1 MSQKPSTVHR
11 HDYSVP
17 DYLVDH
23 VALRFDLHQEQT
35 TVHAR
40 LELRRNGSDNA
51 EPRPLRLD
59 GVDLELLELTLDGAP
74 LARSDYRLD
83 AEALSIER
91 VPARCTIEL
100 TTRIRPQENTR
111 LEGLYRSG
119 AMFCTQCEAQGF
131 RRITFFPDR
140 PDVMARYTTTIEAD
154 RGRYPVLLSNGNQV
168 AQGQAANNRHWVRWE
183 DPFPKPSYLFALVA
197 GDLACHEDRIVTA
210 SGREVRLRIFV
221 EHENRG
227 KTEHAM
233 ASLKAAMGW
242 DEATYGLECD
252 LDDYMV
258 VAVSDFNMGAMENK
272 GLNIFNTQYIL
283 ARPEITTDADYENIL
298 AVVGHEYFH
307 NWTGNRVTLR
317 DWFQLSLKEGLTV
330 FREQQFSAAMGA
342 AAVKRIQEVRGLR
355 TAQFPEDA
363 GPMAHPVR
371 PDEYVEINNFYTATV
386 YMKGAEVIRMYH
398 SLLGQEGFGRGLA
411 RYLQRHDGQAVTC
424 QDFLTAMAEANGV
437 DLEQFGLWYS
447 QAGTPHLEIR
457 DEHDPDSGRYTLH
470 IRQHTL
476 PTPGQAHKRPLHI
489 PVVVGL
495 IGADG
500 GDLPLRLEGEAQA
513 STTGS
518 RVLELRAEQ
527 ESFCF
532 LDIAQQ
538 PIPSLLRG
546 FSAPVKLDYAYTE
559 EQLAFLFGHDSD
571 ELNRWEAGQRLST
584 RILLRWVKDGGPG
597 HIPESFVAAFRRT
610 LCDSETD
617 PALLAEALI
626 LPSEGLL
633 AEQMEVIDVDGI
645 HAAREAMRRGLA
657 ESLTEELRARY
668 AYCAEQCGKIEDAA
682 AVVGYRRLKN
692 TALGYLIT
700 LQESVELQR
709 CLRQYETAN
718 NMTDALAALSLLVD
732 SNAGEAEA
740 ALADFYHRW
749 QEEPLVVNKWLRVQ
763 ALSSRADTLE
773 RVTRLMAHPAF
784 DIRNPNKV
792 RSLIG
797 TFAQANPV
805 CFHDASG
812 AGYVFLAERV
822 LELDGLNPQVAAR
835 LVTPLS
841 RWGRYD
847 SRRSTCMYQ
856 QLERIDARES
866 LSKDVREIVGR
877 SLNRAAK

>member
-1 MSQKPSTVHR
+1 MSHQPTTVHR
-11 HDYSVP
+11 NDYSAP

-23 VALRFDLHQEQT
+23 VALRFDLHQEQA

-40 LELRRNGSDNA
+40 LDLRRNSSDNT

-59 GVDLELLELTLDGAP
+59 GVDLELLGLTLDGAP

-83 AEALSIER
+83 SEGLTIER
-91 VPARCTIEL
+91 VPTRCTLEL

-111 LEGLYRSG
+111 LDGLYRSG

-154 RGRYPVLLSNGNQV
+154 RECYPVLLSNGNQV
-168 AQGQAANNRHWVRWE
+168 AQGEAENNRHWVRWE

-197 GDLACHEDRIVTA
+197 GDLACHEDRIATA

-221 EHENRG
+221 EHANRD

-283 ARPEITTDADYENIL
+283 ARPEITTDSDYENIL

-355 TAQFPEDA
+355 AAQFPEDA

-398 SLLGQEGFGRGLA
+398 SLLGQEGFRRGLA

-424 QDFLTAMAEANGV
+424 QDFLAAMAEANGV
-437 DLEQFGLWYS
+437 DFDQFGRWYS
-447 QAGTPHLEIR
+447 QAGTPHLEVR
-457 DEHDPDSGRYTLH
+457 DEHDPESGRYTLH
-470 IRQHTL
+470 IRQYTP
-476 PTPGQAHKRPLHI
+476 PTPGQARKKPLHI

-495 IGADG
+495 IGSDG
-500 GDLPLRLEGEAQA
+500 SDVPLRLEGEPRAL
-513 STTGS
+513 TTGS
-518 RVLELRAEQ
+518 HVLELRGEQ

-532 LDIAQQ
+532 LDIPQR

-571 ELNRWEAGQRLST
+571 EFNRWEAGQRLST
-584 RILLRWVKDGGPG
+584 RILLRWVKDGPG
-597 HIPESFVAAFRRT
+597 QIPEAFVAAFRAT
-610 LCDSETD
+610 LCDTETD
-617 PALLAEALI
+617 PALLAEALT

-633 AEQMEVIDVDGI
+633 AEQMEMIDVDGI

-657 ESLTEELRARY
+657 ENLVEELRARY
-668 AYCAEQCGKIEDAA
+668 AYCAEQCSKMENAA
-682 AVVGYRRLKN
+682 AAAGYRRLKN
-692 TALGYLIT
+692 AVLGYLIT
-700 LQESVELQR
+700 LQEGVELQR
-709 CLRQYETAN
+709 CLQQYETAN
-718 NMTDALAALSLLVD
+718 NMTDVLAALSLLVD
-732 SNAGEAEA
+732 TNAADAEA

-749 QEEPLVVNKWLRVQ
+749 QSEPLVVNKWLRVQ
-763 ALSSRADTLE
+763 ALSSRADTLA
-773 RVTRLMAHPAF
+773 RVTRLTAHPAF

-792 RSLIG
+792 QSLLVA
-797 TFAQANPV
+797 FAQGNPV
-805 CFHDASG
+805 RFHDVSG
-812 AGYVFLAERV
+812 SGYAFLADRV
-822 LELDGLNPQVAAR
+822 LELDDLNPQVAAR

-847 SRRSTCMYQ
+847 PRRSTCMHQ
-856 QLERIDARES
+856 QLERINVRES
-866 LSKDVREIVGR
+866 LSKDVREIVAR
-877 SLNRAAK
+877 SLNRATE